1 MLVQYFVVFLC
12 NISLGQCM
20 LNWKNN
26 LLNILP
32 YQRVVI
38 FIQRFLKLK
47 TFVTF
52 LLTAWFNL
60 NVIGLLN
67 YSEEHRQKKQDK
79 LIFAMSFINLMANKC
94 ISFNTDS
101 FYPAICCLVFSGGS
115 TVRLAPVMH
124 LKLLLVPSKCMCFFT
139 GIHCARV
146 NIFFQ
151 NLWLRKFLIGQF
163 RSHAYPWTNYLGQ
176 GKTIC

>member
-1 MLVQYFVVFLC
+1 MSYATFFLVSVC
-12 NISLGQCM
+12 STAR
-20 LNWKNN
+20 NN

-32 YQRVVI
+32 HQRVVI

-47 TFVTF
+47 TSITFV
-52 LLTAWFNL
+52 LTAWVNPS
-60 NVIGLLN
+60 VIGLLN

-79 LIFAMSFINLMANKC
+79 LIFAMSSINLMANKC

-101 FYPAICCLVFSGGS
+101 FYPTICCPVFSGGS
-115 TVRLAPVMH
+115 TVRLALIMH
-124 LKLLLVPSKCMCFFT
+124 LKWLLVLSTCMCFFT
-139 GIHCARV
+139 GIHCARL

-163 RSHAYPWTNYLGQ
+163 RSHAHPWTNH
-176 GKTIC
+176 